1 MDKCNEIRKDREVIA
16 TNKLIDRKGM
26 TLTELLAGIIVML
39 LVAGIM
45 VIGVKVGSDAY
56 VKSVSMSEA
65 QQLCS
70 TLTTLVNDELRYCS
84 TIKIKTNEVT
94 FGSDRFGK
102 QDVNEYLRFGQN
114 DKGQVTLGDN
124 KILSSRSYPYNLKA
138 KVKDLTYDQNLG
150 DNGTFTATIEVYR
163 TEGAVLAT
171 TTFQVQPL
179 NNVPVEGSTT

>member
-1 MDKCNEIRKDREVIA
+1 MIA

-45 VIGVKVGSDAY
+45 VIGVKLGSDAY

-70 TLTTLVNDELRYCS
+70 TLTSLVNDELRYCS
-84 TIKIKTNEVT
+84 EVYVKDSKVGI
-94 FGSDRFGK
+94 FSENFGK
-102 QDVNEYLRFGQN
+102 GTNDTGLIYAQD
-114 DKGQVTLGDN
+114 DKEQVVLKDEVGN
-124 KILSSRSYPYNLKA
+124 RSYKILSSRSYPYNLKA
-138 KVKDLTYDQNLG
+138 TVDLTYDQSTG
-150 DNGTFTATIEVYR
+150 DNGTFNAKVEVYR
-163 TEGAVLAT
+163 TEGKVLAT

-179 NNVPVEGSTT
+179 NHVVVK

>member
-1 MDKCNEIRKDREVIA
+1 MIA

-45 VIGVKVGSDAY
+45 VIGVKLGSDAY

-70 TLTTLVNDELRYCS
+70 TLTSLVNDELRYCS
-84 TIKIKTNEVT
+84 EVYVKDSKVGI
-94 FGSDRFGK
+94 FSENFGK
-102 QDVNEYLRFGQN
+102 GTNDTGLIYAQD
-114 DKGQVTLGDN
+114 DKGQVVLEDEVGN
-124 KILSSRSYPYNLKA
+124 LSYKILSSRSYPYNLKA
-138 KVKDLTYDQNLG
+138 TVDLTYDKTNTAFE
-150 DNGTFTATIEVYR
+150 NGVFNATIKVYR
-163 TEGAVLAT
+163 TEGKVLAT

-179 NNVPVEGSTT
+179 NYVVEKTQNTTTP

>member
-1 MDKCNEIRKDREVIA
+1 MIA

-45 VIGVKVGSDAY
+45 VIGVKLGSDAY

-70 TLTTLVNDELRYCS
+70 TLTSLVNDELRYCG
-84 TIKIKTNEVT
+84 TIYLEDNNNVSFFSNN
-94 FGSDRFGK
+94 FGGSKNAGLSFD
-102 QDVNEYLRFGQN
+102 QN
-114 DKGQVTLGDN
+114 DKGQVVLKGEEGSRPH
-124 KILSSRSYPYNLKA
+124 KILSRNSYPYNLKGR
-138 KVKDLTYDQNLG
+138 VDLTYDRNAG
-150 DNGTFTATIEVYR
+150 DNGTFNATVEVYR
-163 TEGAVLAT
+163 TEGKVLAT

-179 NNVPVEGSTT
+179 NHVSVVDSTTTTP